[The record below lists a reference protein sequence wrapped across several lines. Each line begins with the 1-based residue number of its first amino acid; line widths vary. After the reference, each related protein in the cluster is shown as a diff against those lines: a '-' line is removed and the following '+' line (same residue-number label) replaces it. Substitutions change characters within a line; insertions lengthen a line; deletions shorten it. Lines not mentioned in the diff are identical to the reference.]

1 MPRLA
6 AAGDDRSTNPNHVFV
21 SGESSMRHTRTATI
35 ATVAIALGLALT
47 AIGMNRALPHEIG
60 GIGSKLTVG
69 ADTWASGT
77 AISPPLVFLV
87 VTGLLA
93 AITMRSTRGGARAA
107 SWLAVLTVVAIVA
120 GLMEPVQQRIVL
132 FQDHDLLLALT
143 LYAVVRGV
151 DRARGRVGH
160 AVPRHER
167 LPGERRSPRR
177 SAPPRRPDRLQRRA
191 APAVTR
197 QASTDKPID
206 RYGQSAM
213 SSRYRTAPRFRPV
226 SVGIASSWG
235 YAGESGDISIVNAK
249 IR

>member
-1 MPRLA
+1 VDCDGCRIRRPDIRPVPRHA

-60 GIGSKLTVG
+60 GIGSRLTVG

-93 AITMRSTRGGARAA
+93 AITMRSTRGGAHAA
-107 SWLAVLTVVAIVA
+107 SWLAVLTLVSIVA
-120 GLMEPVQQRIVL
+120 GPMEPVQQRILL

-143 LYAVVRGV
+143 LYASYV
-151 DRARGRVGH
+151 AWIAL
-160 AVPRHER
+160 AVASVM
-167 LPGERRSPRR
+167 RSREAGDAPATS
-177 SAPPRRPDRLQRRA
+177 SAVA
-191 APAVTR
+191 VAPAVG
-197 QASTDKPID
+197 A
-206 RYGQSAM
+206 A
-213 SSRYRTAPRFRPV
+213 A
-226 SVGIASSWG
+226 A
-235 YAGESGDISIVNAK
+235 A
-249 IR
+249 